1 MEAFLSQL
9 LEWVQQHPHWA
20 GAAVLT
26 ISALESLLV
35 VGLFVP
41 GTVVMFGFGALV
53 AAGAMELLPTLAWAV
68 TGAVAGDGISFFI
81 GRHFHQ
87 RLRVVWP
94 FRTHPKLMAR
104 GVDFFHHHGGKSVVF
119 ARFVGPVR
127 PIVPAVAGML
137 NMAPGRFFMVNALS
151 ALLWAPAYLLPG
163 LVFGASLGLAAE
175 VAGRLALLLGLLIAI
190 VWFCVWAVQRLFRL
204 FQPQAAAM
212 LGRSLDWS
220 RSHPVIRPL
229 AGALLDPAHP
239 EARGLTILM
248 GLLLV
253 ASWLFLITLQQV
265 LDESLLA
272 NLDRLVFHSLQG
284 LRTPWADQ
292 IMVTVTQ
299 WGDGFLLAS
308 LSLGLAL
315 WLALSGYWRACLHWL
330 AAFLCAALLTRAVKL
345 STQVERP
352 MELYSGADAFSF
364 PSSHVSLSV
373 VVYGFLAVMLARE
386 LPLVR
391 RWLPYT
397 LATLICVPIGFSR
410 LYLGAH
416 WLSDVVG
423 GLSLGLFWLALM
435 GIAYRRHP
443 GPTIPV
449 RRASLLAVAI
459 LLLAGGWNLQQHLHQ
474 DLQRYQ
480 PQREHM
486 HWSLAQWQGQTW
498 NALPAY
504 RLDLEGKHRHPLNL
518 QWLGSVRDIDAWLM
532 TQGWQTPPATDLRQ
546 LLPSFSANPDVA
558 QLPVLPQ
565 VHDGRHERLLR
576 VYQAA
581 DQDYLMVLRL
591 WSADTDIGDPPQPLW
606 IGNVTL
612 LQRRSPLG
620 LFTLLRT
627 ATDFTTPFAHFRAQL
642 DEWPGQQQLQ
652 TGTPYQ
658 TLLLWSDAPS
668 MERR

>member
-1 MEAFLSQL
+1 MEAFLNQL

-20 GAAVLT
+20 GASVF
-26 ISALESLLV
+26 IVSALESLLV

-68 TGAVAGDGISFFI
+68 TGAIAGDGISFFI
-81 GRHFHQ
+81 GRHLHQ

-94 FRTHPKLMAR
+94 FRKHPKLMAR

-137 NMAPGRFFMVNALS
+137 NMAPGRFFLVNSLS

-175 VAGRLALLLGLLIAI
+175 VAGRLALLLGLLIAV
-190 VWFCVWAVQRLFRL
+190 VWFCLWAVQRLFRL
-204 FQPQAAAM
+204 LQPQAAAM
-212 LGRSLDWS
+212 VGHILDWS
-220 RSHPVIRPL
+220 RNHPVIRPL
-229 AGALLDPAHP
+229 AGALLDPDQP

-265 LDESLLA
+265 LSESMLP
-272 NLDRLVFHSLQG
+272 NLDRLVFHSLQA

-292 IMVTVTQ
+292 VMVVITQ
-299 WGDGFLLAS
+299 WGDGMLLIS

-315 WLALSGYWRACLHWL
+315 WLALKGYWRACVHWL
-330 AAFLCAALLTRAVKL
+330 AAFVCAALLTRAIKL

-352 MELYSGADAFSF
+352 MELYNGADAFSF
-364 PSSHVSLSV
+364 PSSHVSLSI
-373 VVYGFLAVMLARE
+373 VVYGFLAVLIARE
-386 LPLVR
+386 LPMAR
-391 RWLPYT
+391 RWLPYA
-397 LATLICVPIGFSR
+397 LATLVCVPIAFSR

-416 WLSDVVG
+416 WLSDVIG
-423 GLSLGLFWLALM
+423 GMSLGLFWLALM

-443 GPTIPV
+443 GPAVPV
-449 RRASLLAVAI
+449 RRTWLLAAAI
-459 LLLAGGWNLQQHLHQ
+459 LLVAGGWNLQQDFQ
-474 DLQRYQ
+474 ADLQRYQ
-480 PQREHM
+480 PQRERR
-486 HWSLAQWQGQTW
+486 HWDLAQWQQQSWAT
-498 NALPAY
+498 LPAY
-504 RLDLEGKHRHPLNL
+504 RLDLEGAHRHPLNL
-518 QWLGSVRDIDAWLM
+518 QWAAPLPVIQRWLT
-532 TQGWQTPPATDLRQ
+532 TQGWQPAPTTDLHQ
-546 LLPSFSANPDVA
+546 LLPSLSADPGIG

-565 VHDGRHERLLR
+565 VHDGHHEQLLLIYPA
-576 VYQAA
+576 VDKDA
-581 DQDYLMVLRL
+581 LMALRL
-591 WSADTDIGDPPQPLW
+591 WPADAAVGAPPQPLW
-606 IGNVTL
+606 IGNVSF

-627 ATDFTTPFAHFRAQL
+627 TTDFSTPFARLQKQL
-642 DEWPGQQQLQ
+642 EQWPGQQRLQLRADADN
-652 TGTPYQ
+652 GSL
-658 TLLLWSDAPS
+658 LLLWQ
-668 MERR
+668 